1 MIMSNKQIY
10 DFYETDMNEFMKR
23 GVHPKTC
30 VQTAGDVMIIP
41 ESYGHGVLNI
51 QESIAIATE
60 FKFAMWRIRPPPT
73 SLSFVDAFD
82 NRDDKRKRVHMRPK
96 QA

>member
-1 MIMSNKQIY
+1 MN
-10 DFYETDMNEFMKR
+10 DFIKR
-23 GVHPKTC
+23 GVTPKTC

-60 FKFAMWRIRPPPT
+60 FKFSMWRIRPPPT
-73 SLSFVDAFD
+73 SLSFVDIFD
-82 NRDDKRKRVHMRPK
+82 NRDDKRKRVHMKPK